1 MPTTTLKNLI
11 YRAALPLNA
20 PGPGRRPAVSAE
32 GRSLCTPGCYAR
44 LLRRHHVL
52 NSVALLADRDEKL
65 LLTCSLPG
73 SGHTVTAGS
82 MYRAASI
89 TKMATALAALAAAEE
104 GKLSH
109 GAPVNEI
116 FAASAGIPAVPEL
129 EDVTLIHLL
138 SHTSGLS
145 DKPDLETLLESG
157 TPYVDAV
164 SGARFAEPGS
174 SFRYSN
180 LGFGLIG
187 CVFESVTG
195 LPLGELFTS
204 RIFAPLGMHASME
217 GCSLPEERIMPVI
230 RLLPFRPDKK
240 LTVTPLGRISL
251 TSPDPLHH
259 YGHTAGSM
267 YSDILSLYKLPVC
280 IRDGGA
286 PLLSGSGTS
295 LMKEV
300 HASYGALSPALSYGL
315 GLLVIND
322 PNLSSC
328 RIFGHQGFAY
338 GCADGAFWEEDTGR
352 IMIILN
358 GSCSESRQGRLGLC
372 NRDMLRWSLKKEL
385 PQW

>member
-1 MPTTTLKNLI
+1 MPSTKLKNVL
-11 YRAALPLNA
+11 YRTALPFCTPS
-20 PGPGRRPAVSAE
+20 PGPDPMQPAE
-32 GRSLCTPGCYAR
+32 GHPLLSPRGLAR
-44 LLRRHHVL
+44 IIRRHHVFGGAVL
-52 NSVALLADRDEKL
+52 VSDGGRRSLILEKPSSCGQAASSD
-65 LLTCSLPG
+65 TYFR
-73 SGHTVTAGS
+73 V
-82 MYRAASI
+82 ASI
-89 TKMATALAALAAAEE
+89 TKMATSLLCVL
-104 GKLSH
+104 LSH
-109 GAPVNEI
+109 DGLLDLNAPVTEYLPD
-116 FAASAGIPAVPEL
+116 SAGIPDLAG
-129 EDVTLIHLL
+129 VTLIHLL

-157 TPYVDAV
+157 APYVDAV

-240 LTVTPLGRISL
+240 LTVTPLGRIPL

-267 YSDILSLYKLPVC
+267 YSDIFSLYKLLVC